1 MYRRRTSLLLLLL
14 LVPVYLFAEIE
25 PQGIEW
31 SMLVKTVEGF
41 GWQGWF
47 TVVLFLATFT
57 ALVAEVLAPDLIML
71 LCAVILLLA
80 GIVSP
85 GEFLLGFSEDII
97 FSIAMLCIIVRAMEM
112 SGILSFITD
121 HVLAKSRNM
130 AVRLLSIM
138 IPVGVS
144 SAFINNTPIVLLM
157 TSVVRSWAVEK
168 KLSPSKFLIPLS
180 YAAILGGMCTL
191 IGTSSTLIIDGLLR
205 HEDPGGALSFF
216 EISRLGI
223 PLCIMGLAYMLTVG
237 HRLLPVRQDPTS
249 AVVEQTPEFTTE
261 FVVSE
266 GCELIGTTVGDAGR
280 KHFRHELLIEI
291 ERDGQLFDSPSPKEV
306 IREGDRLVFAG
317 DIHNIA
323 ELHAIEGLR
332 STADPHFHLDVTSP
346 HFSEVVI
353 SVTSPLVGKTLKATD
368 FRNRYGASVL
378 AVYRQGT
385 RVPGLVGDIVLQA
398 GDTLMLLSKQPW
410 QVRDAHNQDFYYI
423 RHNEELSLFSVP
435 RFTVCSGLLAA
446 MIGAVMMGVPLV
458 VASVAVALT
467 LILTRMISPRQA
479 KGSIRWSLLVLI
491 ASSFSLGT
499 ALQNTGVADAFAELI
514 LHGVGSNPTLLIATL
529 FILTAIVTAFVTNNA
544 AVLLLFPIAAQTVR
558 LAGFHSPDALKAV
571 GVCIAVAASCSFA
584 TPIGYQTNMIV
595 YGPGG
600 YKFRDYVKVG
610 LPLTILTF
618 FLTTYLIP
626 ICWPIH

>member
-1 MYRRRTSLLLLLL
+1 MHLSRVSLFILLL
-14 LVPVYLFAEIE
+14 LVPLHIFAEPGGVDI
-25 PQGIEW
+25 P
-31 SMLVKTVEGF
+31 LLADTVASF
-41 GWQGWF
+41 GWKGWF
-47 TVVLFLATFT
+47 TVILFLATFA
-57 ALVAEVLAPDLIML
+57 ALVAEILAPDLIML

-80 GIVSP
+80 KVVTP
-85 GEFLLGFSEDII
+85 GEFLRGFSEEII
-97 FSIAMLCIIVRAMEM
+97 FSIAMLCVIVRAMEM
-112 SGILSFITD
+112 SGILSFITE

-130 AVRLLSIM
+130 VIRLLSIM

-157 TSVVRSWAVEK
+157 TSVVRSWALEK

-191 IGTSSTLIIDGLLR
+191 IGTSSTLIVDGLLR
-205 HEDPGGALSFF
+205 HEDSASTLSFF
-216 EISRLGI
+216 EISRLGL
-223 PLCIMGLAYMLTVG
+223 PLCLMGLAYMLTIG
-237 HRLLPVRQDPTS
+237 HRLLPIRQDPTS
-249 AVVEQTPEFTTE
+249 AAAEQTQEFTTE
-261 FVVSE
+261 FVVSN
-266 GCELIGTTVGDAGR
+266 GCELIGKTVGDAGK

-317 DIHNIA
+317 DIQNIA

-332 STADPHFHLDVTSP
+332 SMADPHFHLDVTSP

-353 SVTSPLVGKTLKATD
+353 SVISPLAGKTLKAAD

-378 AVYRQGT
+378 AVYRQGV
-385 RVPGLVGDIVLQA
+385 RVPGPVGDAILRA

-410 QVRDAHNQDFYYI
+410 QVRDAYSQDFYYM
-423 RHNEELSLFSVP
+423 RHNEELSLFSP
-435 RFTVCSGLLAA
+435 SRFAICSGFLAA

-458 VASVAVALT
+458 VASVAVAL
-467 LILTRMISPRQA
+467 LLLVTRMISLRQA
-479 KGSIRWSLLVLI
+479 RSSIRWSLLVLI
-491 ASSFSLGT
+491 ASSFSLGI

-514 LHGVGSNPTLLIATL
+514 LHTVGSSPTLLIGTL
-529 FILTAIVTAFVTNNA
+529 FIVTAVVTGFVTNNA

-558 LAGFHSPDALKAV
+558 LAGYHSPDALKAV
-571 GVCIAVAASCSFA
+571 GICIAVAASCSFA

-618 FLTTYLIP
+618 ILTTYLIP
-626 ICWPIH
+626 ICWPLH